1 MLRLGQ
7 KVYIVDDSLE
17 QKLPVGEYGYVIAY
31 DRNADNIFDYVVRI
45 PQHNRHVLVP
55 AIDIETEEVVLALE
69 AEQVEREAL
78 IDFAL
83 ATRNEEL
90 FRRLMSGEEENA
102 EPASEESGR
111 EVTSQ
116 EEFIKQI
123 NLKAWI

>member
-55 AIDIETEEVVLALE
+55 AIDIETEEVVLELA

-90 FRRLMSGEEENA
+90 FRRLMSGEEETI
-102 EPASEESGR
+102 EPVAEESSR
-111 EVTSQ
+111 EVNSQ